1 MIQTISERCI
11 AMLYGKT
18 INQCTIVLTHNCN
31 LRCNFCYAKSAGY
44 KESDRISIKNLKEI
58 VGFCRDAKVKYL
70 VFTGGEPLLYPNLV
84 DVVRYIKASTP
95 SISVAIPTNGVLLKD
110 LDYCKKLIESGVEY
124 FDISIKGRNS
134 DEWYKATGHDGSSSQ
149 LIAIHNLSTL
159 PVEFTCS
166 MVITPENV
174 HTFCD
179 SIRVA
184 RDNGAKQFSFT
195 FLIDNTDSEEKGE
208 EYLENHNPFALIA
221 AFVSQI
227 EKLNAITEEWWI
239 EYSFPLCAYSKEQ
252 LTLLEGKLASPC
264 QIHMCNAVTFNT
276 RMELLPC
283 DMYIQQSIGKLGE
296 DFISYYDYIKFSEK
310 PLFRNIMDPLRRL
323 PSSNCES
330 CEYLESCYGGC
341 PVLWKNYS
349 YDELMVFKKRSHA

>member
-1 MIQTISERCI
+1 MNGIKQPG
-11 AMLYGKT
+11 MM
-18 INQCTIVLTHNCN
+18 VLP
-31 LRCNFCYAKSAGY
+31 A
-44 KESDRISIKNLKEI
+44 
-58 VGFCRDAKVKYL
+58 
-70 VFTGGEPLLYPNLV
+70 
-84 DVVRYIKASTP
+84 
-95 SISVAIPTNGVLLKD
+95 
-110 LDYCKKLIESGVEY
+110 
-124 FDISIKGRNS
+124 
-134 DEWYKATGHDGSSSQ
+134 
-149 LIAIHNLSTL
+149 
-159 PVEFTCS
+159 EFTCS

-296 DFISYYDYIKFSEK
+296 DFISYNDYIKFSEK